1 MSQKYLFDRYAEAML
16 MVCMRYVKN
25 LHDAEEL
32 MLTGF
37 QKFYSSIARFTYAGE
52 GSVGAWLK
60 KIIVN
65 ECLGFLRKAGTF
77 NYAGEAAAITIADSS
92 NVLHDL
98 SAAEIFRLIT
108 ALPPGYRTVFNLF
121 VVEGYTHR
129 EIAGLLG
136 ISEGASKSQLSK
148 ARHLLQTQI
157 KQLQQ

>member
-1 MSQKYLFDRYAEAML
+1 

-37 QKFYSSIARFTYAGE
+37 QKFYSSIARFRYAGE

-77 NYAGEAAAITIADSS
+77 NYAGEAAAITIADSA

-121 VVEGYTHR
+121 VVEGYTHQ

-148 ARHLLQTQI
+148 ARHLLQQQI